1 MYFFFK
7 KKLNLTNFYFY
18 KYKNYIIFISFICL
32 TIVASLLF
40 SYKFALYF
48 PDVVKNNYILL
59 EKIPFNHGPLIYNLL
74 NNYSYKVQLHGIDFY
89 LDRLPI
95 LSFVAIIIGKISL
108 DIYFFLMIKNIF
120 FFLLFFYICN
130 KIKYIFDNNPYFFF
144 LLTHIIFFNFFNWQT
159 SLNFVFEDAYIS
171 ILLPT
176 LFLIL
181 INERIKNQA
190 ILVSIFLVVLLF
202 TKLTM
207 LYLTILI
214 SILFIIINKNKL
226 IYRYLPILVLI
237 IGMMIWGIFGYSK
250 TGRVPFLN
258 SMSSSNQDGLALVFN
273 NKFKDIYPT
282 KIIDSLEREM
292 INHFPPFD
300 RSNVPFFE
308 NEWEYYDYF
317 KEKNIKFLK
326 ENKLEILKGIEAKI
340 KFLLFNIYNYGS
352 TIHLNEGK
360 TEVVISH
367 ILNRIFFFISLLIL
381 FFKIIKKKIIKDDV
395 YFIAIVTTSLLPL
408 IIGWVTSKHI
418 VPIFIIS
425 YIYTLLNTYKIIY
438 KKF

>member
-1 MYFFFK
+1 
-7 KKLNLTNFYFY
+7 
-18 KYKNYIIFISFICL
+18 
-32 TIVASLLF
+32 
-40 SYKFALYF
+40 LYF

-74 NNYSYKVQLHGIDFY
+74 NSYAYKVQLHGIDVY

-95 LSFVAIIIGKISL
+95 LSFVAIIISKISL
-108 DIYFFLMIKNIF
+108 DIYFFLILKNTF
-120 FFLLFFYICN
+120 FFLLFFYFCN
-130 KIKYIFDNNPYFFF
+130 KIKYIFYNNPYFFF

-181 INERIKNQA
+181 INEKIKNQA
-190 ILVSIFLVVLLF
+190 IPVSILLVVLLF

-237 IGMMIWGIFGYSK
+237 AGMAIWGIFGYNK

-258 SMSSSNQDGLALVFN
+258 SMSSTNQDGLALVFN
-273 NKFKDIYPT
+273 DKFKNIYPT
-282 KIIDSLEREM
+282 KIIDSLEREI

-300 RSNVPFFE
+300 RSNVPFFK

-317 KEKNIKFLK
+317 KEKNIKFFR
-326 ENKLEILKGIEAKI
+326 ENKFEILKGIEVKI

-352 TIHLNEGK
+352 TMHMNEGK
-360 TEVVISH
+360 IEVVISH
-367 ILNRIFFFISLLIL
+367 ILNRIVFFISLLIL

-395 YFIAIVTTSLLPL
+395 YFIAIVTTNLLPL
-408 IIGWVTSKHI
+408 MIGWITSKHL
-418 VPIFIIS
+418 VSVFIICH
-425 YIYTLLNTYKIIY
+425 IYTLLNTYKIIN